1 MNRTRKIT
9 ILLTQY
15 PTAMASVL
23 QYLTD
28 FPYTHT
34 SIGLEEDRDTFY
46 SFVKKGFIVEKV
58 TRYNKPGRAP
68 FPCEL
73 YEIPVA
79 EHTYQH
85 IKTLLAEYTARKEEL
100 HYTHRSMLLSLLLY
114 VPLQMK
120 DRYFCSHFVAEVL
133 QRGRVL
139 REEKHCTLYLP
150 KDFPRLPG
158 ARMIFR
164 GDLAGLSRKYGLA

>member
-1 MNRTRKIT
+1 MKPVRTIT

-15 PTAMASVL
+15 PTTMASVL

-34 SIGLEEDRDTFY
+34 SIGLEEDRNTYY

-73 YEIPVA
+73 YEIPVSD
-79 EHTYQH
+79 HTYQR
-85 IKTLLAEYTARKEEL
+85 IKTLLEDYAARGSQL
-100 HYTHRSMLLSLLLY
+100 RYTHRSMLLSLLLY

-139 REEKHCTLYLP
+139 REKKHCTLYLP
-150 KDFPRLPG
+150 KDFTKLPG
-158 ARMIFR
+158 ARRIFR
-164 GDLAGLSRKYGLA
+164 GDLAGLSRKYELA